1 MRHVQNDAA
10 AAVVLEPRTCCDVV
24 FLCVSGDGGGGAVL
38 VLEPRTCCDVVF
50 LCVSGDGGG
59 GAVVGQQVDRAHH
72 RGAGSLLIDHNT
84 AGFASSSAK
93 VTNSLLPPYCMLA
106 KCYNLAFL
114 AKKLLVRL
122 IVVHARTY

>member
-10 AAVVLEPRTCCDVV
+10 AAV
-24 FLCVSGDGGGGAVL
+24 

-72 RGAGSLLIDHNT
+72 RGARSLLIDHNT

-114 AKKLLVRL
+114 AKKLLARL
-122 IVVHARTY
+122 IVVHARIVLISLT